1 MKVIVN
7 GEEKVLREG
16 ETLEGLISSLLKDH
30 RGVAAAVDGEVVPRD
45 RWGASRLNEG
55 QTVEVVTAVQ
65 GG

>member
-7 GEEKVLREG
+7 GEKKILREG
-16 ETLEGLISSLLKDH
+16 ETLEGLISSLVTDH

-45 RWGASRLNEG
+45 LWGVSRLNEG
-55 QTVEVVTAVQ
+55 QAVEVVNAVQ